1 MANQSSPY
9 PILCASFNQ
18 DNSGFAIS
26 TKDGFKI
33 IDSNTGRLCY
43 DRAVG
48 AFIIVEMLYSSSLL
62 AIVGAGEQPSLS
74 PRRLCFFNTTTGA
87 PLREMNFLTSILAVR
102 LNRKRLVV
110 VLQEKTYIYDSNSLS
125 MLDTIDTVP
134 NLKGL
139 CAFSPSL
146 EGCFLALPASTAKGA
161 VLVYNVMELQLHC
174 EIDAHRSPLAAI
186 ALSSNGK
193 YIATASEQGTIIR
206 IHLVS
211 EATKIFLWPQALL
224 VLFISS
230 LWGLRQIRT
239 KKSGSFL
246 GSILPC
252 SVNDALDP
260 AHHHVLHNAVS
271 AGVRSYAVV
280 RKVDN
285 VADSSSSEIA
295 SCRAIISLIAY
306 NGYFQEYAF
315 TLNSQNEST
324 WSLER
329 EFNLVAVIS
338 GRSQEG
344 KSRWVADGLRRMVR
358 MVSNGVLGR
367 DGVVIE
373 KGDWR
378 QRQMGSNFEDSPI
391 VIDVGAY
398 GSKNGFVVGIK
409 GIGGIEMR
417 GVMGFAKKVG
427 ELSRVTIFSEANTD
441 VSTKLEKLGKVL
453 KNEMGGISSNKRRT
467 SIALNMRLA
476 NMSSANSDDQTL
488 AELEEV
494 KLALNLK
501 VDREE
506 LFWEQRARQ
515 TNEKKKDTVKKLKGL
530 NEEWV
535 EGENEMARVVSD
547 YFKGMFTASQTI
559 SCYNMLF
566 GISTC
571 IQEGMNNELVAEFR
585 VKEVV
590 EVVKNIAP

>member
-134 NLKGL
+134 NLK
-139 CAFSPSL
+139 
-146 EGCFLALPASTAKGA
+146 
-161 VLVYNVMELQLHC
+161 
-174 EIDAHRSPLAAI
+174 
-186 ALSSNGK
+186 
-193 YIATASEQGTIIR
+193 ASEQGTIIR

-211 EATKIFLWPQALL
+211 EATKSYSFRRGTCSSTIFSLSFAPSLQLPDIL
-224 VLFISS
+224 VATSS
-230 LWGLRQIRT
+230 SGSVHIFSLGFETNQRT

-338 GRSQEG
+338 GNAE
-344 KSRWVADGLRRMVR
+344 
-358 MVSNGVLGR
+358 
-367 DGVVIE
+367 
-373 KGDWR
+373 
-378 QRQMGSNFEDSPI
+378 
-391 VIDVGAY
+391 
-398 GSKNGFVVGIK
+398 
-409 GIGGIEMR
+409 
-417 GVMGFAKKVG
+417 
-427 ELSRVTIFSEANTD
+427 
-441 VSTKLEKLGKVL
+441 
-453 KNEMGGISSNKRRT
+453 T
-467 SIALNMRLA
+467 S
-476 NMSSANSDDQTL
+476 
-488 AELEEV
+488 
-494 KLALNLK
+494 
-501 VDREE
+501 
-506 LFWEQRARQ
+506 
-515 TNEKKKDTVKKLKGL
+515 
-530 NEEWV
+530 
-535 EGENEMARVVSD
+535 
-547 YFKGMFTASQTI
+547 
-559 SCYNMLF
+559 
-566 GISTC
+566 
-571 IQEGMNNELVAEFR
+571 
-585 VKEVV
+585 
-590 EVVKNIAP
+590 

>member
-1 MANQSSPY
+1 MANQSSRY

-74 PRRLCFFNTTTGA
+74 PRRLCLFNTTTGA
-87 PLREMNFLTSILAVR
+87 PLREMTFLTSILAVR

-206 IHLVS
+206 VHLVS
-211 EATKIFLWPQALL
+211 EATKSYSFRRGTCPSTIFSLSFAPSLQLPDILVATSSSGSVHIFSLGFETNQSLL
-224 VLFISS
+224 TLS
-230 LWGLRQIRT
+230 RT
-239 KKSGSFL
+239 KMSGSFL
-246 GSILPC
+246 GSILPY

-280 RKVDN
+280 RKVDK

-306 NGYFQEYAF
+306 NGYFQEYTF

-338 GRSQEG
+338 GNAE
-344 KSRWVADGLRRMVR
+344 
-358 MVSNGVLGR
+358 
-367 DGVVIE
+367 
-373 KGDWR
+373 
-378 QRQMGSNFEDSPI
+378 
-391 VIDVGAY
+391 
-398 GSKNGFVVGIK
+398 
-409 GIGGIEMR
+409 
-417 GVMGFAKKVG
+417 
-427 ELSRVTIFSEANTD
+427 
-441 VSTKLEKLGKVL
+441 
-453 KNEMGGISSNKRRT
+453 T
-467 SIALNMRLA
+467 S
-476 NMSSANSDDQTL
+476 
-488 AELEEV
+488 
-494 KLALNLK
+494 
-501 VDREE
+501 
-506 LFWEQRARQ
+506 
-515 TNEKKKDTVKKLKGL
+515 
-530 NEEWV
+530 
-535 EGENEMARVVSD
+535 
-547 YFKGMFTASQTI
+547 
-559 SCYNMLF
+559 
-566 GISTC
+566 
-571 IQEGMNNELVAEFR
+571 
-585 VKEVV
+585 
-590 EVVKNIAP
+590 

>member
-134 NLKGL
+134 NLK
-139 CAFSPSL
+139 
-146 EGCFLALPASTAKGA
+146 
-161 VLVYNVMELQLHC
+161 
-174 EIDAHRSPLAAI
+174 DAHRSPLAAI

-211 EATKIFLWPQALL
+211 EATKSYSFRRGTCSSTIFSLSFAPSLQLPDIL
-224 VLFISS
+224 VATSS
-230 LWGLRQIRT
+230 SGSVHIFSLGFETNQRT

-246 GSILPC
+246 GSILPY

-338 GRSQEG
+338 GNAE
-344 KSRWVADGLRRMVR
+344 
-358 MVSNGVLGR
+358 
-367 DGVVIE
+367 
-373 KGDWR
+373 
-378 QRQMGSNFEDSPI
+378 
-391 VIDVGAY
+391 
-398 GSKNGFVVGIK
+398 
-409 GIGGIEMR
+409 
-417 GVMGFAKKVG
+417 
-427 ELSRVTIFSEANTD
+427 
-441 VSTKLEKLGKVL
+441 
-453 KNEMGGISSNKRRT
+453 T
-467 SIALNMRLA
+467 S
-476 NMSSANSDDQTL
+476 
-488 AELEEV
+488 
-494 KLALNLK
+494 
-501 VDREE
+501 
-506 LFWEQRARQ
+506 
-515 TNEKKKDTVKKLKGL
+515 
-530 NEEWV
+530 
-535 EGENEMARVVSD
+535 
-547 YFKGMFTASQTI
+547 
-559 SCYNMLF
+559 
-566 GISTC
+566 
-571 IQEGMNNELVAEFR
+571 
-585 VKEVV
+585 
-590 EVVKNIAP
+590 